1 MKEALIKLNDK
12 ANKKVVISYKKG
24 GSFVSDE
31 ILDVLNKDIIK
42 KPDYIYVVNI
52 LYSLGIKAEVNFID
66 SEGRNTIYKS
76 KQKFVD
82 SISWSLGSLNDEEI
96 KRLEH
101 YYDSLDL
108 RKKQEQDYVQ
118 WALISW
124 DKKD

>member
-1 MKEALIKLNDK
+1 M
-12 ANKKVVISYKKG
+12 
-24 GSFVSDE
+24 
-31 ILDVLNKDIIK
+31 
-42 KPDYIYVVNI
+42 VNI

-76 KQKFVD
+76 KQKFID
-82 SISWSLGSLNDEEI
+82 SISWSLGSLNDKEI
-96 KRLEH
+96 KRLEE

-108 RKKQEQDYVQ
+108 TKKQEQDYVQ